1 MKVRLAIALFPL
13 LLLGASVYAESLCV
27 KCLDAA
33 KQELKKCIEEAIS
46 QEDKISCE
54 EKKEVRTKTCEEGQC
69 QIERAH
75 NDSKPESVSEKK

>member
-1 MKVRLAIALFPL
+1 MKVRLAIALSPL

-46 QEDKISCE
+46 Q
-54 EKKEVRTKTCEEGQC
+54 
-69 QIERAH
+69 
-75 NDSKPESVSEKK
+75 